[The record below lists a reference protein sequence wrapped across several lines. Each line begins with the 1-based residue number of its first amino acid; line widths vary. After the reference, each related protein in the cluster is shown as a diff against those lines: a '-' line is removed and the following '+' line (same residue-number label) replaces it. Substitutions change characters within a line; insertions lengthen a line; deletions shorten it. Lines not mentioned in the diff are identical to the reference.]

1 MTNMHDLGD
10 DAEEVELDRL
20 REMAATNMQGLTDA
34 ELTRLR
40 EDAASYL
47 ARFKDLNLD
56 RFNLDGDDG
65 NAEIFAEHAAMITVG
80 LWGDVVDA
88 MDSGIAQMMNPLDD
102 VVPTLEAV
110 LRALDAEAARRQQRA

>member
-56 RFNLDGDDG
+56 DFNLDDSDG
-65 NAEIFAEHAAMITVG
+65 NAEILAEVAAMMTMG
-80 LWGDVVDA
+80 QWGPVVDA
-88 MDSGIAQMMNPLDD
+88 MDSGIAEMMNPLDA
-102 VVPTLEAV
+102 VGPTLDAV
-110 LRALDAEAARRQQRA
+110 LHALDAEIARRAKPL